1 MVFRDKYEM
10 LCRINHK
17 LPVSQE
23 MADTFGVRKSAI
35 TSWKKGSIPRK
46 ATLERIAEFFHVTT
60 EYLLDD
66 EMDEFPRDL
75 YLTDRAAYTVG
86 QKDMREADPERT
98 SSERRALER
107 YQKLDDID
115 QARTISY
122 MDGLLA
128 GEKYDL

>member
-23 MADTFGVRKSAI
+23 MADTFGVHKSAI

-46 ATLERIAEFFHVTT
+46 ATLERIAAFFHVTV

-66 EMDEFPRDL
+66 TLDAFPEEP
-75 YLTDRAAYTVG
+75 YLSDRTAYTVA
-86 QKDMREADPERT
+86 QKNMQEKDPERT
-98 SSERRALER
+98 NSMRRALER
-107 YQKLDDID
+107 YEKLDDID